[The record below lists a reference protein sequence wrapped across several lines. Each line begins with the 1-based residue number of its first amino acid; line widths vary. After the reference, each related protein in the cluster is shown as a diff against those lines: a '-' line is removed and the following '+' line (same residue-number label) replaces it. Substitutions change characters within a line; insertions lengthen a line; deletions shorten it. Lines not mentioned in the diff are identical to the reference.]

1 MIISF
6 CCLIPTFLSSQKHCH
21 GKAAKLG
28 YVYYI
33 KQYRSS
39 YAVYVFLIDQLSSFS
54 KITNGQIM
62 CACTTVSELA
72 INSFENREL
81 VTHCFAF
88 MEMLDVNT
96 MHLRAYLKCLRWIK
110 ECSGTSLSE
119 GESVTT
125 SLLERVILDKL
136 QNDDQPTLCGGALI
150 SNAFALTAAH
160 CVLK

>member
-1 MIISF
+1 MVDLESIKSEAGDDDLNF
-6 CCLIPTFLSSQKHCH
+6 SNPSLFEKHCH

-88 MEMLDVNT
+88 MEMLDV
-96 MHLRAYLKCLRWIK
+96 
-110 ECSGTSLSE
+110 
-119 GESVTT
+119 
-125 SLLERVILDKL
+125 
-136 QNDDQPTLCGGALI
+136 
-150 SNAFALTAAH
+150 
-160 CVLK
+160 